1 MTSTATSTSRTTSET
16 SSTTSTYWT
25 GSADEYRPPRY
36 ESPEALLDD
45 GRPWPSMGRL
55 VGAWIER
62 NLVHGEGDVLG
73 EPVRLQPFQR
83 EMLRRLYQYDPV
95 TGQLRYDRALFGLP
109 RGSIKTELIGNV
121 GDAELLGPIAPRS
134 PNVPVVAASF
144 DQADRIFSAAR
155 LGIEGDG
162 QDRPGPLARFFNA
175 GEHIQDTV
183 ITRPDR
189 PGRLYRVAAVAG
201 TNEGGLPSCV
211 LCDEVHEW
219 EGERRERVWTVM
231 SKGARK
237 RRVVRPLPR
246 RVAEMVGLD
255 ALLGALHIGI
265 TTAGDTLDS
274 LLGRLYAH
282 GVAVAT
288 GETEDPSY
296 LFMWWST
303 SLAVRTEEGLSEGW
317 DLEDEAERAQ
327 AILEANPAI
336 GSALTLAGVEASYR
350 DPTVPLNEFLR
361 YNLNL
366 FVSSVDA
373 WLAESV
379 IESRRVNPRLVT
391 PPPPPKTP
399 IVVGFDGSNNRDCT
413 VLVGWT
419 VADDYGFVIAAWEPE
434 DGEPVP
440 RTEVDAAVA
449 RAFATW
455 DVVELAGDPPG
466 WRSELE
472 RWEAE
477 FGTRGFDPGD
487 PTDGRDH
494 RGRVLGSGRVL
505 RFPTF
510 NYALFGPACAAFKT
524 AMLVGGPRLD
534 GHPLLM
540 RHLRNARSYDT
551 RHGQVIVKDSKNSVR
566 RIDAADAAVIARSRA
581 VWHRADRSK
590 VRRPVPQAV
599 GF

>member
-1 MTSTATSTSRTTSET
+1 
-16 SSTTSTYWT
+16 
-25 GSADEYRPPRY
+25 
-36 ESPEALLDD
+36 
-45 GRPWPSMGRL
+45 MGKL

-83 EMLRRLYQYDPV
+83 EMLRRLYQYHPV
-95 TGQLRYDRALFGLP
+95 TGQLRYDRAVFGLP
-109 RGSIKTELIGNV
+109 RGSIKTELIGDV

-144 DQADRIFSAAR
+144 EQADRIFAAAR

-162 QDRPGPLARFFNA
+162 QDRAGPLARFFTP
-175 GEHIQDTV
+175 GEHLQETRI
-183 ITRPDR
+183 IRPDR

-201 TNEGGLPSCV
+201 TNEGGLPSAV

-219 EGERRERVWTVM
+219 IGESRERVWTVM

-237 RRVVRPLPR
+237 RRVVRPLPP
-246 RVAEMVGLD
+246 RVAEMTGLG
-255 ALLGALHIGI
+255 ALYGALHIGI

-274 LLGRLYAH
+274 LLGRLYTH
-282 GVAVAT
+282 GVAVAN
-288 GETEDPSY
+288 GETEDESF

-303 SLAVRTEEGLSEGW
+303 SIAVRTETGMSDGW
-317 DLEDEAERAQ
+317 DLDDPDQRAQ

-373 WLAESV
+373 WLPEAVVEG
-379 IESRRVNPRLVT
+379 RRRNPKLIT
-391 PPPPPKTP
+391 PPPPAGTP
-399 IVVGFDGSNNRDCT
+399 ITVGFDGSNNRDCT

-419 VADDYGFVIAAWEPE
+419 LEDDYGFLIAAWEPE
-434 DGEPVP
+434 NGEPVP
-440 RTEVDAAVA
+440 RAEVDAAVA
-449 RAFATW
+449 RTFATW
-455 DVVELAGDPPG
+455 DVVEFAGDPPG

-477 FGTRGFDPGD
+477 FGTRTYDD
-487 PTDGRDH
+487 EHERI
-494 RGRVLGSGRVL
+494 LGTGRVL

-510 NYALFGPACAAFKT
+510 VYARFGPACAQFKT

-534 GHPLLM
+534 GSPLLL
-540 RHLRNARSYDT
+540 RHIKNARAYDT
-551 RHGQVIVKDSKNSVR
+551 RHGQVIVKDSKNSTR
-566 RIDAADAAVIARSRA
+566 RIDAADAAIIARVRA
-581 VWHRADRSK
+581 VWHRSQRGR

>member
-1 MTSTATSTSRTTSET
+1 MT
-16 SSTTSTYWT
+16 SSTTPTS
-25 GSADEYRPPRY
+25 SPPDEYRPPRY
-36 ESPEALLDD
+36 ASPEALLPD
-45 GRPWPSMGRL
+45 GRPWPSMGKL

-73 EPVRLQPFQR
+73 EPVVLQPFQR
-83 EMLRRLYQYDPV
+83 EMLRRLYQYHPE

-109 RGSIKTELIGNV
+109 RGSIKTELIGQV
-121 GDAELLGPIAPRS
+121 GDAELLGPLAPRS

-144 DQADRIFSAAR
+144 EQADRIFAAAR

-162 QDRPGPLARFFNA
+162 QDRPGPLARFFTA
-175 GEHIQDTV
+175 GTHIQETR
-183 ITRPDR
+183 IIRPDR

-201 TNEGGLPSCV
+201 TNEGGLPSAV

-237 RRVVRPLPR
+237 RRVIRPLPP
-246 RVAEMVGLD
+246 RVAALTGLD

-274 LLGRLYAH
+274 LLGRLYTH
-282 GVAVAT
+282 GVAVAS
-288 GETEDPSY
+288 GETEDESF

-303 SLAVRTEEGLSEGW
+303 QIAVQTESGMSDGW
-317 DLEDEAERAQ
+317 DLDDPDQRAS

-366 FVSSVDA
+366 FVSSVGA
-373 WLAESV
+373 WLPEAVVEG
-379 IESRRVNPRLVT
+379 RRRDPRLVT
-391 PPPPPKTP
+391 PPPPRGTS

-413 VLVGWT
+413 VLVGWC
-419 VADDYGFVIAAWEPE
+419 VDEDYGFLIDAWEPE
-434 DGEPVP
+434 NGDPVP
-440 RTEVDAAVA
+440 RTEVDAAVK
-449 RAFATW
+449 RAFDHY
-455 DVVELAGDPPG
+455 DVVEFAGDPPG

-472 RWEAE
+472 AWEAE
-477 FGTRGFDPGD
+477 FGTRGFDPG
-487 PTDGRDH
+487 PEGDGREH

-510 NYALFGPACAAFKT
+510 VYARFGPACAQFKA
-524 AMLVGGPRLD
+524 AMLVGGPTLD
-534 GHPLLM
+534 GSPLLL
-540 RHLRNARSYDT
+540 RHLKNAHAYDT
-551 RHGQVIVKDSKNSVR
+551 RHGQVIVKDSKSSTR
-566 RIDAADAAVIARSRA
+566 RIDAADAAIIARNRA
-581 VWHRADRSK
+581 VWHRAQRGR
-590 VRRPVPQAV
+590 VQRPVPQAV

>member
-1 MTSTATSTSRTTSET
+1 
-16 SSTTSTYWT
+16 
-25 GSADEYRPPRY
+25 
-36 ESPEALLDD
+36 
-45 GRPWPSMGRL
+45 MGKL

-83 EMLRRLYQYDPV
+83 EMLRRLYQYHPT

-121 GDAELLGPIAPRS
+121 GDAELLGPLAPRS

-144 DQADRIFSAAR
+144 EQADRIFAAAR

-162 QDRPGPLARFFNA
+162 QDRPGPLARFFTA
-175 GEHIQDTV
+175 GEHLQDTR
-183 ITRPDR
+183 IIRPDR

-201 TNEGGLPSCV
+201 TNEGGLPTCV

-237 RRVVRPLPR
+237 RQVVRPLPP
-246 RVAEMVGLD
+246 RVSELVGLD
-255 ALLGALHIGI
+255 ALRGALHIGI

-274 LLGRLYAH
+274 LLGRLYTH
-282 GVAVAT
+282 GVAVST
-288 GETEDPSY
+288 GEETDESF

-303 SLAVRTEEGLSEGW
+303 LIAVHTEEGVSEGW
-317 DLEDEAERAQ
+317 DLDDREQRQQ

-336 GSALTLAGVEASYR
+336 GSALTLAGVEASYA
-350 DPTVPLNEFLR
+350 DPTVPFNEFLR

-366 FVSSVDA
+366 FVSSADA
-373 WLAESV
+373 WLDESV
-379 IESRRVNPRLVT
+379 VESRRRDLKNVA
-391 PPPPPKTP
+391 PPPPPRTA
-399 IVVGFDGSNNRDCT
+399 ITLGFDGSNNRDCT

-419 VADDYGFVIAAWEPE
+419 IDDDYGFVVAAWEPE
-434 DGEPVP
+434 GGEPVP
-440 RTEVDAAVA
+440 RVEVDAAVA

-455 DVVELAGDPPG
+455 DVVEMAGDPPG
-466 WRSELE
+466 WRTELE

-477 FGTRGFDPGD
+477 FGTRSFEPPEPG
-487 PTDGRDH
+487 RENS

-510 NYALFGPACAAFKT
+510 NYALFGPACAQFKT
-524 AMLVGGPRLD
+524 AFLVGGPRID
-534 GHPLLM
+534 GHPLLL
-540 RHLRNARSYDT
+540 RHLRNARAYDT
-551 RHGQVIVKDSKNSVR
+551 RHGQVIVKETRNSTR
-566 RIDAADAAVIARSRA
+566 RIDAADAAIIARSRA
-581 VWHRADRSK
+581 VWHRGERAK